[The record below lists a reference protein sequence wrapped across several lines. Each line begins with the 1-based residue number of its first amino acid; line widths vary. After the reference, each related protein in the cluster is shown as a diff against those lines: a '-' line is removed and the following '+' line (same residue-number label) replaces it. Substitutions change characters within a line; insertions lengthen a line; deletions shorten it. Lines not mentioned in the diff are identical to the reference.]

1 MIKREVHAHPDEGK
15 GWLVGPWDSALPVA
29 VGWAD
34 RGVGDPHRHDQ
45 MNEIYLVACGSSVAV
60 VAGHRLELVA
70 CDMLVVEPGEDHTFV
85 SSSPDYLHFV
95 VQTPFVAGDKTG
107 PGPL

>member
-34 RGVGDPHRHDQ
+34 RGVMGLRCAPGDHRQRGCCTSD
-45 MNEIYLVACGSSVAV
+45 E
-60 VAGHRLELVA
+60 
-70 CDMLVVEPGEDHTFV
+70 
-85 SSSPDYLHFV
+85 
-95 VQTPFVAGDKTG
+95 
-107 PGPL
+107 